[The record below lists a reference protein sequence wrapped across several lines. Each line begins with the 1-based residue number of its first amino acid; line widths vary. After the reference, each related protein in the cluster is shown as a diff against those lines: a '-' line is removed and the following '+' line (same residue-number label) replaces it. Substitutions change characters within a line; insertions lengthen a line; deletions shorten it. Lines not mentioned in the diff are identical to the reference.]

1 MSSLLPKSPGLWHV
15 VAYIALIWAFFLIP
29 LWSRALFWLLHQLIR
44 LLSMPLFILLEYR
57 QRRLRRPS
65 PSPSPRPR
73 PAPPAEDVT
82 AELDRLRHD
91 QQKLLTQGMLQ
102 VEQLHFQN
110 RAIETVT
117 ERVRRQELA
126 TD

>member
-29 LWSRALFWLLHQLIR
+29 VWSRALFWLLQRLIR
-44 LLSMPLFILLEYR
+44 LLIMPLFILLEYR
-57 QRRLRRPS
+57 KRRLRRPTAS
-65 PSPSPRPR
+65 PR